1 MTPSARPVQVLPD
14 SVANQIAAGEVVER
28 PASVVKELVENALD
42 AGAAHIRVE
51 VERGGRQRIRVID
64 DGVGM
69 ERQDAIMCLERHAT
83 SKITSARELR
93 GVASFG
99 FRGEALPSIAAVSR
113 LTLETSDESG
123 AGTRIRATGGT
134 ITSVADNARA
144 RGTTVEAANLF
155 FNAPARRSF
164 LKSGS
169 AETRM
174 VASELTSL
182 ALAHP
187 RVAFTMTSDGRALID
202 LPPDPGPARRVRR
215 LWGADARASVFAF
228 GGESRVGRVRGLL
241 QRPDQARPGARRTYL
256 FVGGRPFRDK
266 GVRDA
271 VRRAYRTTVREAV
284 HPWFFLY
291 LDLPAGQVDVNVHP
305 AKLEVRFRDR
315 TAVEGFIEKEVRRAL
330 AREES
335 SATLDAVIPGDD
347 PDLGDDADPARDAE
361 PADAAEPATPA
372 RSEDPSAPPDRPAS
386 TSASSTPAD
395 GRDTLATDQDATAD
409 RVRESARYAPGTP
422 SSPGDPSPDP
432 AEGQMA
438 LFASGAPSPADAPIP
453 DALGEDVPMKP
464 ARLWQL
470 HGTYILVEVRG
481 GVMMID
487 QHSAHERI
495 LFQELMEAFGKGG
508 QTGQRL
514 LFPITLTLPA
524 AEYQHIEPLF
534 GMLVRA
540 GFEVDGFGGN
550 SIIVHAVPNPH
561 PYFDAE
567 RCLREM
573 IGELT
578 HGSEL
583 VRAARNQHE
592 RIAMTFAC
600 KGAIKAGQQLS
611 QEEMRELIDRLFG
624 TDLPHHD
631 VHGRPTAVRLSL
643 SELERRFGRS

>member
-1 MTPSARPVQVLPD
+1 MTPPARPIQVLPD

-51 VERGGRQRIRVID
+51 VVRGGRQRIRVID
-64 DGVGM
+64 DGAGM
-69 ERQDAIMCLERHAT
+69 GRQDAIMCLERHAT
-83 SKITSARELR
+83 SKIASARELR

-113 LTLETSDESG
+113 LTLETCDESG

-134 ITSVADNARA
+134 ITSVDDHARA
-144 RGTTVEAANLF
+144 RGTTLEAANLF
-155 FNAPARRSF
+155 FNAPARRRF

-169 AETRM
+169 AETRV
-174 VASELTSL
+174 VAAELTSL

-187 RVAFTMTSDGRALID
+187 EVAFTLTSDGRTLLD
-202 LPPDPGPARRVRR
+202 LPADPGPARRVGRV
-215 LWGADARASVFAF
+215 WGSDARASMFGFA
-228 GGESRVGRVRGLL
+228 GAGKVGRVSGLL
-241 QRPDQARPGARRTYL
+241 QRPDQARSGPRRTYL

-266 GVRDA
+266 GLRDA
-271 VRRAYRTTVREAV
+271 VRRAYRTTIREAMR
-284 HPWFFLY
+284 PWFFLY
-291 LDLPAGQVDVNVHP
+291 LDLPAGEVDVNVHP

-315 TAVEGFIEKEVRRAL
+315 TAVEGFIEDEIRRAL
-330 AREES
+330 AGEES
-335 SATLDAVIPGDD
+335 AATLDSPSASDGATLKVQ
-347 PDLGDDADPARDAE
+347 DPAPESSPSSVPPVGDGAG
-361 PADAAEPATPA
+361 AA
-372 RSEDPSAPPDRPAS
+372 
-386 TSASSTPAD
+386 
-395 GRDTLATDQDATAD
+395 
-409 RVRESARYAPGTP
+409 RVRESAKYAPGTADRSSDP
-422 SSPGDPSPDP
+422 SSEAAD
-432 AEGQMA
+432 AQMA
-438 LFASGAPSPADAPIP
+438 LFASGAPAAADAARPV
-453 DALGEDVPMKP
+453 AAAEEVPVEP

-481 GVMMID
+481 GMMMID

-508 QTGQRL
+508 QPGQRL
-514 LFPITLTLPA
+514 LFPITLTLSP
-524 AEYQHIEPLF
+524 AEYQHVEPLF
-534 GMLVRA
+534 GMLARA

-567 RCLREM
+567 GCLREM

-600 KGAIKAGQQLS
+600 KGAIKAGRELS
-611 QEEMRELIDRLFG
+611 QEEMRELIDRLFA

-643 SELERRFGRS
+643 SELERRFGRT

>member
-1 MTPSARPVQVLPD
+1 MTAGVRPIQVLPD

-69 ERQDAIMCLERHAT
+69 GRQDAIMCLERHAT
-83 SKITSARELR
+83 SKITSARQLR

-113 LTLETSDESG
+113 LTLETCDESG

-134 ITSVADNARA
+134 ITSVDDHARA
-144 RGTTVEAANLF
+144 RGTTLEAANLF
-155 FNAPARRSF
+155 FNAPARRRF

-169 AETRM
+169 AEVRV
-174 VASELTSL
+174 VAAELTSL

-187 RVAFTMTSDGRALID
+187 EVAFTLTSDGRTLMD
-202 LPPDPGPARRVRR
+202 LPADPGPARRVGR
-215 LWGADARASVFAF
+215 LWGRDARASMFGFA
-228 GGESRVGRVRGLL
+228 GAGKVGRVSGLL
-241 QRPDQARPGARRTYL
+241 QRPDQARPGPRRTYL
-256 FVGGRPFRDK
+256 FVDGRPFRDK
-266 GVRDA
+266 GLRDT
-271 VRRAYRTTVREAV
+271 VRRAYRTTIREAMR
-284 HPWFFLY
+284 PWFFLY
-291 LDLPAGQVDVNVHP
+291 LDLPAGEVDVNVHP

-315 TAVEGFIEKEVRRAL
+315 TAVEGFIEDEVRRAL
-330 AREES
+330 AGEES
-335 SATLDAVIPGDD
+335 AATLDSA
-347 PDLGDDADPARDAE
+347 DDATSKAQHPAPDSS
-361 PADAAEPATPA
+361 PSSAAPVG
-372 RSEDPSAPPDRPAS
+372 
-386 TSASSTPAD
+386 D
-395 GRDTLATDQDATAD
+395 GVRAA
-409 RVRESARYAPGTP
+409 RVRESAKYAPGTADRSSEP
-422 SSPGDPSPDP
+422 SSEAAD
-432 AEGQMA
+432 AQIA
-438 LFASGAPSPADAPIP
+438 LFASGAPAAADAAMPVAQAEEAP
-453 DALGEDVPMKP
+453 VEP

-481 GVMMID
+481 GMMMID

-508 QTGQRL
+508 QPGQRL
-514 LFPITLTLPA
+514 LFPIILTLPP

-534 GMLVRA
+534 GMLARA

-583 VRAARNQHE
+583 LRAARNQHE

-600 KGAIKAGQQLS
+600 KGAIKAGRELS
-611 QEEMRELIDRLFG
+611 QEEMRELIDRLFA

-643 SELERRFGRS
+643 SELERRFGRT

>member
-1 MTPSARPVQVLPD
+1 MTAGVRRPIQVLPD

-69 ERQDAIMCLERHAT
+69 GRQDAIMCLERHAT
-83 SKITSARELR
+83 SKITSARQLR

-113 LTLETSDESG
+113 LTLETCDESG

-134 ITSVADNARA
+134 ITSVDDHARA
-144 RGTTVEAANLF
+144 RGTTLEAANLF
-155 FNAPARRSF
+155 FNAPARRRF
-164 LKSGS
+164 LKTRS
-169 AETRM
+169 AETRV
-174 VASELTSL
+174 VAAELTSL

-187 RVAFTMTSDGRALID
+187 EVAFTLTSDGRTLMD
-202 LPPDPGPARRVRR
+202 LPADPGPARRVGR
-215 LWGADARASVFAF
+215 LWGRDAQASMFGFA
-228 GGESRVGRVRGLL
+228 GAGKVGRVSGLL
-241 QRPDQARPGARRTYL
+241 QRPDQARPGPRRTCL
-256 FVGGRPFRDK
+256 FVDGRPFRDK
-266 GVRDA
+266 GLRDT
-271 VRRAYRTTVREAV
+271 VRRAYRTTIREAM

-291 LDLPAGQVDVNVHP
+291 LDLPAGEVDVNVHP

-315 TAVEGFIEKEVRRAL
+315 TAVEGFIEEEVRRAL

-335 SATLDAVIPGDD
+335 AATLGSAATPDD
-347 PDLGDDADPARDAE
+347 STSAPDDAASKAQDPARK
-361 PADAAEPATPA
+361 PSP
-372 RSEDPSAPPDRPAS
+372 SSAPPVG
-386 TSASSTPAD
+386 D
-395 GRDTLATDQDATAD
+395 GARAA
-409 RVRESARYAPGTP
+409 RVRESAKYAPGTEDRSSDP
-422 SSPGDPSPDP
+422 SSEAAD
-432 AEGQMA
+432 AQIA
-438 LFASGAPSPADAPIP
+438 FFASGAQPTADAAMPVAP
-453 DALGEDVPMKP
+453 PGEVPVEP

-481 GVMMID
+481 GMMMID

-508 QTGQRL
+508 QPGQRL
-514 LFPITLTLPA
+514 LFPITLTLSP
-524 AEYQHIEPLF
+524 AEYQHVEPLF
-534 GMLVRA
+534 GMLARA

-567 RCLREM
+567 GCLREM

-600 KGAIKAGQQLS
+600 KGAIKAGRELS
-611 QEEMRELIDRLFG
+611 QEEMRELIDRLFA

-643 SELERRFGRS
+643 SELERRFGRT

>member
-1 MTPSARPVQVLPD
+1 MTSPARPIQVLPD

-42 AGAAHIRVE
+42 AHAAHIRVE
-51 VERGGRQRIRVID
+51 VEQGGKQRIRVVD
-64 DGVGM
+64 DGMGM
-69 ERQDAIMCLERHAT
+69 GRQDALLCLERHAT
-83 SKITSARELR
+83 SKITSARQLR

-113 LTLETSDESG
+113 LTLETSDDSG
-123 AGTRIRATGGT
+123 AGTLLRATGGR
-134 ITSVADNARA
+134 ITSIADHARA
-144 RGTTVEAANLF
+144 RGTTIEAANLF

-164 LKSGS
+164 LKSAS

-174 VASELTSL
+174 VAAEITSL
-182 ALAHP
+182 ALANPH
-187 RVAFTMTSDGRALID
+187 VAFTLTSGGRVLIE
-202 LPPDPGPARRVRR
+202 LPADPGPARRVGR
-215 LWGADARASVFAF
+215 LWGGEARASMFAF
-228 GGESRVGRVRGLL
+228 GGESAVGRISGLL
-241 QRPDQARPGARRTYL
+241 QRPDQARPGPRRTYL

-266 GVRDA
+266 GLKDA
-271 VRRAYRTTVREAV
+271 LRRAYRTTVREV
-284 HPWFFLY
+284 MRPWFLLY
-291 LDLPAGQVDVNVHP
+291 MDLPPGHVDVNVHP

-315 TAVEGFIEKEVRRAL
+315 TAVESFVEEEIRRAL
-330 AREES
+330 AEQES
-335 SATLDAVIPGDD
+335 AATLDTVAP
-347 PDLGDDADPARDAE
+347 RQDAE
-361 PADAAEPATPA
+361 AGREAGPPADAMPAT
-372 RSEDPSAPPDRPAS
+372 EDPVPPA
-386 TSASSTPAD
+386 
-395 GRDTLATDQDATAD
+395 
-409 RVRESARYAPGTP
+409 RVRESGQYSPGTP
-422 SSPGDPSPDP
+422 APPDAPSPDAP
-432 AEGQMA
+432 SPDAPSPDSSEAQIA
-438 LFASGAPSPADAPIP
+438 LFASGAPAAPDLAMPVTPA
-453 DALGEDVPMKP
+453 EEVPVE
-464 ARLWQL
+464 ATRLWQL
-470 HGTYILVEVRG
+470 HRTYILVEVRDG
-481 GVMMID
+481 ALMID

-508 QTGQRL
+508 QPGQRL
-514 LFPITLTLPA
+514 LFPLTLTLPP
-524 AEYQHIEPLF
+524 AEYQHVEPLF
-534 GMLVRA
+534 GMLARA

-600 KGAIKAGQQLS
+600 KGAIKAGRQLS
-611 QEEMRELIDRLFG
+611 QGEMQELIDRLFA

-643 SELERRFGRS
+643 SELDRRFGRT

>member
-1 MTPSARPVQVLPD
+1 MTPPTRPVQVLPD

-28 PASVVKELVENALD
+28 PASVAKELVENALD
-42 AGAAHIRVE
+42 AGATHIRVE
-51 VERGGRQRIRVID
+51 VERGGRQRIRIVD

-69 ERQDAIMCLERHAT
+69 GRQDAIMCLERHAT

-113 LTLETSDESG
+113 LALETCDESG

-134 ITSVADNARA
+134 ITSVDDHARA
-144 RGTTVEAANLF
+144 RGTTIEAANLF

-164 LKSGS
+164 LKSGA

-174 VASELTSL
+174 VAAELTSL

-187 RVAFTMTSDGRALID
+187 GVAFTLASDGRALID
-202 LPPDPGPARRVRR
+202 LPADPGPARRIGR
-215 LWGADARASVFAF
+215 LWGTDARASMFAF
-228 GGESRVGRVRGLL
+228 EGEDGIGRVSGLL
-241 QRPDQARPGARRTYL
+241 QRPDQARPGPRRTYL

-266 GVRDA
+266 GLREA
-271 VRRAYRTTVREAV
+271 VRRAYRTTIRETVR
-284 HPWFFLY
+284 PWFFLY
-291 LDLPAGQVDVNVHP
+291 LDLPGGQVDVNVHP

-315 TAVEGFIEKEVRRAL
+315 TAVEGFIEREIRRAL
-330 AREES
+330 AGVESAATLESVTAGNENAASGTGYPATES
-335 SATLDAVIPGDD
+335 S
-347 PDLGDDADPARDAE
+347 
-361 PADAAEPATPA
+361 
-372 RSEDPSAPPDRPAS
+372 PSRAPSRGEGAP
-386 TSASSTPAD
+386 
-395 GRDTLATDQDATAD
+395 AD
-409 RVRESARYAPGTP
+409 RVRESAKYAPGASGR
-422 SSPGDPSPDP
+422 SSDSSSDPGR
-432 AEGQMA
+432 AQIA
-438 LFASGAPSPADAPIP
+438 LFASGEPAAADA
-453 DALGEDVPMKP
+453 GVPVAPAEEVLVEP

-470 HGTYILVEVRG
+470 HRTYILAEVRG
-481 GVMMID
+481 GMMMID

-495 LFQELMEAFGKGG
+495 LFQELMEAFGKDG
-508 QTGQRL
+508 QPGQRL
-514 LFPITLTLPA
+514 LFPITLTLAP
-524 AEYQHIEPLF
+524 AEYQHVEPLF
-534 GMLVRA
+534 GMLGRA

-550 SIIVHAVPNPH
+550 SIIVHAVPSPH

-600 KGAIKAGQQLS
+600 KGAIKAGRQLS
-611 QEEMRELIDRLFG
+611 QEEMGELIDRLFA

-643 SELERRFGRS
+643 SELERRFGRT

>member
-1 MTPSARPVQVLPD
+1 MTAGVRPIRVLPD

-42 AGAAHIRVE
+42 AGATHIRVE
-51 VERGGRQRIRVID
+51 VERGGRQRIRVVD

-69 ERQDAIMCLERHAT
+69 GRQDAIMCLERHAT
-83 SKITSARELR
+83 SKITSARQLR

-113 LTLETSDESG
+113 LTLETCDESG

-134 ITSVADNARA
+134 ITSVDDHARA
-144 RGTTVEAANLF
+144 RGTTLEAANLF
-155 FNAPARRSF
+155 FNAPARRRF

-169 AETRM
+169 AETRV
-174 VASELTSL
+174 VAAELTSL

-187 RVAFTMTSDGRALID
+187 EVAFTLTSDGRTLMD
-202 LPPDPGPARRVRR
+202 LPADPGPARRVGR
-215 LWGADARASVFAF
+215 LWGRDAHASMFGFA
-228 GGESRVGRVRGLL
+228 GAGKVGRVSGLL
-241 QRPDQARPGARRTYL
+241 QRPDQARPGPRRTYL
-256 FVGGRPFRDK
+256 FVDGRPFRDK
-266 GVRDA
+266 GLSDT
-271 VRRAYRTTVREAV
+271 VRRAYRTTIREAMR
-284 HPWFFLY
+284 PWFFLY
-291 LDLPAGQVDVNVHP
+291 LDLPAGDVDVNVHP

-315 TAVEGFIEKEVRRAL
+315 TAVEGFIEEEVRRAL
-330 AREES
+330 AGEES
-335 SATLDAVIPGDD
+335 AATLDSPSAP
-347 PDLGDDADPARDAE
+347 DDAASKAEDPARE
-361 PADAAEPATPA
+361 SSP
-372 RSEDPSAPPDRPAS
+372 SSAPPVG
-386 TSASSTPAD
+386 D
-395 GRDTLATDQDATAD
+395 GVRAA

-422 SSPGDPSPDP
+422 DTSSDPSSE
-432 AEGQMA
+432 AANEQIA
-438 LFASGAPSPADAPIP
+438 LFASGAPAAADAAMPVAP
-453 DALGEDVPMKP
+453 AEELPVEP

-481 GVMMID
+481 GMMMID

-508 QTGQRL
+508 QPGQRL
-514 LFPITLTLPA
+514 LFPITLTLSP
-524 AEYQHIEPLF
+524 AEYQHVEPLF
-534 GMLVRA
+534 GMFARA

-600 KGAIKAGQQLS
+600 KGAIKAGRELS
-611 QEEMRELIDRLFG
+611 LEEMRELIDRLFA

-643 SELERRFGRS
+643 SELERRFGRT

>member
-1 MTPSARPVQVLPD
+1 MTAGVRPIQVLPD

-69 ERQDAIMCLERHAT
+69 GRQDAIMCLERHAT
-83 SKITSARELR
+83 SKITSARQLR

-113 LTLETSDESG
+113 LTLETCDESG

-134 ITSVADNARA
+134 ITSVDDHARA
-144 RGTTVEAANLF
+144 RGTTLEAANLF
-155 FNAPARRSF
+155 FNAPARRRF

-169 AETRM
+169 AEIRV
-174 VASELTSL
+174 VAAELTSL

-187 RVAFTMTSDGRALID
+187 EVGFTLTTDGRTLMD
-202 LPPDPGPARRVRR
+202 LPADPGPARRVGR
-215 LWGADARASVFAF
+215 LWGRDARASVFGFA
-228 GGESRVGRVRGLL
+228 GAGKVGRVSGLL
-241 QRPDQARPGARRTYL
+241 QRPDQARPGPRRTYL
-256 FVGGRPFRDK
+256 FVDGRPFRDK
-266 GVRDA
+266 GLRDT
-271 VRRAYRTTVREAV
+271 VRRAYRTTIREAV
-284 HPWFFLY
+284 RPWFFLY
-291 LDLPAGQVDVNVHP
+291 LDLPAGEVDVNVHP

-315 TAVEGFIEKEVRRAL
+315 TAVEGFIEDEVRRAL
-330 AREES
+330 AGEES
-335 SATLDAVIPGDD
+335 AATVDSASTP
-347 PDLGDDADPARDAE
+347 DDATSKGQDPAPE
-361 PADAAEPATPA
+361 SSPSSAAPVG
-372 RSEDPSAPPDRPAS
+372 
-386 TSASSTPAD
+386 D
-395 GRDTLATDQDATAD
+395 GVRAA
-409 RVRESARYAPGTP
+409 RVRESAKYAPGTADRSSEP
-422 SSPGDPSPDP
+422 SSEAVD
-432 AEGQMA
+432 AQIA
-438 LFASGAPSPADAPIP
+438 LFASGAPAAADAAIP
-453 DALGEDVPMKP
+453 VAQAGEAPVEP

-481 GVMMID
+481 GMMMID

-495 LFQELMEAFGKGG
+495 LFQELMEAFGRGG
-508 QTGQRL
+508 QPGQRL
-514 LFPITLTLPA
+514 LFPITLTLAP

-534 GMLVRA
+534 GMLARA

-583 VRAARNQHE
+583 LRAARNQHE

-600 KGAIKAGQQLS
+600 KGAIKAGRELS
-611 QEEMRELIDRLFG
+611 QEEMRELIDRLFA

-643 SELERRFGRS
+643 SELERRFGRT

>member
-1 MTPSARPVQVLPD
+1 MTAGVRPIQVLPD

-69 ERQDAIMCLERHAT
+69 GRQDAITCLERHAT
-83 SKITSARELR
+83 SKITSARQLR

-113 LTLETSDESG
+113 LTLETCDESG

-134 ITSVADNARA
+134 ITSVDDHARA
-144 RGTTVEAANLF
+144 RGTTLEAANLF
-155 FNAPARRSF
+155 FNAPARRRF

-169 AETRM
+169 AEIR
-174 VASELTSL
+174 VLAAELTSL

-187 RVAFTMTSDGRALID
+187 EVAFTLTTDGRTLMD
-202 LPPDPGPARRVRR
+202 LPADPGPARRVAR
-215 LWGADARASVFAF
+215 LWGGDARASMFGFA
-228 GGESRVGRVRGLL
+228 GAGKVGRVSGLL
-241 QRPDQARPGARRTYL
+241 QRPDQARPGPRRAYL
-256 FVGGRPFRDK
+256 FVDGRPFRDK
-266 GVRDA
+266 GLRDT
-271 VRRAYRTTVREAV
+271 VRRAYRTTIREAV
-284 HPWFFLY
+284 RPWFFLY
-291 LDLPAGQVDVNVHP
+291 LDLPAGEVDVNVHP

-315 TAVEGFIEKEVRRAL
+315 TAVEGFIEDEVRRAL
-330 AREES
+330 AGEES
-335 SATLDAVIPGDD
+335 AATLDSASAP
-347 PDLGDDADPARDAE
+347 DDATSKAQDPAPE
-361 PADAAEPATPA
+361 SSPSSAAPVGGGVRAA
-372 RSEDPSAPPDRPAS
+372 
-386 TSASSTPAD
+386 
-395 GRDTLATDQDATAD
+395 
-409 RVRESARYAPGTP
+409 RVRESAKYAPGTADRSSEP
-422 SSPGDPSPDP
+422 SSEAAD
-432 AEGQMA
+432 AQIA
-438 LFASGAPSPADAPIP
+438 LFASGAPAAAGAAIPVAPAEEAPV
-453 DALGEDVPMKP
+453 EP

-481 GVMMID
+481 GMMMID

-495 LFQELMEAFGKGG
+495 LFQELMEAFGGGG
-508 QTGQRL
+508 QPGQRL
-514 LFPITLTLPA
+514 LFPITLTLPP
-524 AEYQHIEPLF
+524 AEYQHVEPLF
-534 GMLVRA
+534 GMLARA
-540 GFEVDGFGGN
+540 GFEVEGFGGN

-600 KGAIKAGQQLS
+600 KGAIKAGRELS
-611 QEEMRELIDRLFG
+611 QEEMRELIDRLFA

-643 SELERRFGRS
+643 SELERRFGRT

>member
-1 MTPSARPVQVLPD
+1 MTAGVRPIRVLPD

-64 DGVGM
+64 DGAGM
-69 ERQDAIMCLERHAT
+69 GRRDAIMCLERHAT
-83 SKITSARELR
+83 SKIASVRELR
-93 GVASFG
+93 GIASFG

-113 LTLETSDESG
+113 LALETCDHSG
-123 AGTRIRATGGT
+123 EGTRIRATGGT
-134 ITSVADNARA
+134 ITGVDDHARA
-144 RGTTVEAANLF
+144 RGTTLEAANLF

-169 AETRM
+169 AEARV
-174 VASELTSL
+174 VAAELTSL

-187 RVAFTMTSDGRALID
+187 DIAFTLTSDGRTLMD
-202 LPPDPGPARRVRR
+202 LPADPGPARRVGR
-215 LWGADARASVFAF
+215 LWGRDARASMFGFAAE
-228 GGESRVGRVRGLL
+228 GVAGRVSGLL
-241 QRPDQARPGARRTYL
+241 QRPDRARPGAARTHL

-266 GVRDA
+266 SLRGA
-271 VRRAYRTTVREAV
+271 VRRAYRTTIREAAR
-284 HPWFFLY
+284 PWFLLY
-291 LDLPAGQVDVNVHP
+291 LDLPAGEVDVNVHP

-315 TAVEGFIEKEVRRAL
+315 TAVEGFVEHEIRRAL
-330 AREES
+330 AGEES
-335 SATLDAVIPGDD
+335 AATLDA
-347 PDLGDDADPARDAE
+347 APAERE
-361 PADAAEPATPA
+361 
-372 RSEDPSAPPDRPAS
+372 
-386 TSASSTPAD
+386 SASARANDRVPAASPFPVPA
-395 GRDTLATDQDATAD
+395 GGGSARAD
-409 RVRESARYAPGTP
+409 RVRESARYAPGTSDRSSDP
-422 SSPGDPSPDP
+422 SSK
-432 AEGQMA
+432 AAQGQIA
-438 LFASGAPSPADAPIP
+438 LFASGAPAPADAAMPAAP
-453 DALGEDVPMKP
+453 AGEVPVEP

-470 HGTYILVEVRG
+470 HRTYILVEVRG
-481 GVMMID
+481 GMMMID

-495 LFQELMEAFGKGG
+495 LFQELIEAFGKGG
-508 QTGQRL
+508 QPGQRL
-514 LFPITLTLPA
+514 LFPITLTLPP
-524 AEYQHIEPLF
+524 AEYRHVEPLF
-534 GMLVRA
+534 GMLARA

-578 HGSEL
+578 RGSEL

-600 KGAIKAGQQLS
+600 KGAVKAGQELS
-611 QEEMRELIDRLFG
+611 REEMRELIDRLFA

-643 SELERRFGRS
+643 AELERRFGRA

>member
-1 MTPSARPVQVLPD
+1 MTPPARPIQVLPD

-51 VERGGRQRIRVID
+51 MERGGRQRIRVID
-64 DGVGM
+64 NGVGM
-69 ERQDAIMCLERHAT
+69 GRQDAIMCLERHAT

-113 LTLETSDESG
+113 LTLETCDESG

-134 ITSVADNARA
+134 ITSVDDHARS
-144 RGTTVEAANLF
+144 RGTTLEAANLF
-155 FNAPARRSF
+155 FNAPARRRF

-169 AETRM
+169 AETRV
-174 VASELTSL
+174 VAAELTSL

-187 RVAFTMTSDGRALID
+187 EVAFTLTSDGRPLID
-202 LPPDPGPARRVRR
+202 LPADPGPARRVGR
-215 LWGADARASVFAF
+215 LWGRDARASMFGFA
-228 GGESRVGRVRGLL
+228 GAGKVGRVSGLL
-241 QRPDQARPGARRTYL
+241 QRPDQARPGPRRTYL

-266 GVRDA
+266 SLGDA
-271 VRRAYRTTVREAV
+271 VRRAYRTTIRETVR
-284 HPWFFLY
+284 PWFFLY
-291 LDLPAGQVDVNVHP
+291 LDLPAGEVDVNVHP

-315 TAVEGFIEKEVRRAL
+315 TAVEGFVEDEIRRAL
-330 AREES
+330 AGEES
-335 SATLDAVIPGDD
+335 AATLDAAATGSD
-347 PDLGDDADPARDAE
+347 GAASSAQTPARDSS
-361 PADAAEPATPA
+361 
-372 RSEDPSAPPDRPAS
+372 RSSAPPNG
-386 TSASSTPAD
+386 D
-395 GRDTLATDQDATAD
+395 GAGVA
-409 RVRESARYAPGTP
+409 RVRESAKYAPGTADRSFDP
-422 SSPGDPSPDP
+422 SSDP
-432 AEGQMA
+432 ANAQIA
-438 LFASGAPSPADAPIP
+438 LFASGAPAAADAAKPVTPSEEIP
-453 DALGEDVPMKP
+453 MEP

-470 HGTYILVEVRG
+470 HGTYILVEVRD

-508 QTGQRL
+508 QPGQRL
-514 LFPITLTLPA
+514 LFPITLTLPP
-524 AEYQHIEPLF
+524 AEYQHVEPLF
-534 GMLVRA
+534 GMLARA

-600 KGAIKAGQQLS
+600 KGAIKAGRVLS
-611 QEEMRELIDRLFG
+611 QEEMRELIDRLFA

-643 SELERRFGRS
+643 SELERRFGRT

>member
-1 MTPSARPVQVLPD
+1 MTAAGRPIRVLPD

-42 AGAAHIRVE
+42 AGAGHIRVE

-64 DGVGM
+64 DGAGM
-69 ERQDAIMCLERHAT
+69 GRQDAIMCLERHAT
-83 SKITSARELR
+83 SKITSAGELR
-93 GVASFG
+93 GVPSFG

-113 LTLETSDESG
+113 LTLETCDESG

-134 ITSVADNARA
+134 ITSVDDHARA
-144 RGTTVEAANLF
+144 RGTTLEAANLF

-164 LKSGS
+164 LKRAS
-169 AETRM
+169 AETRV
-174 VASELTSL
+174 VAAELTSL

-187 RVAFTMTSDGRALID
+187 EVAFTLISDGRPLME
-202 LPPDPGPARRVRR
+202 LPGDPGPARRVGR
-215 LWGADARASVFAF
+215 LWGRDARASMFGFA
-228 GGESRVGRVRGLL
+228 GEGVVGRVSGLL
-241 QRPDQARPGARRTYL
+241 QRPDQARPGPRRTFL

-266 GVRDA
+266 GLRDA

-284 HPWFFLY
+284 RPWFFLY
-291 LDLPAGQVDVNVHP
+291 LDLPAGEVDVNVHP

-315 TAVEGFIEKEVRRAL
+315 TAVEGLVENEIRRAL
-330 AREES
+330 AGEES
-335 SATLDAVIPGDD
+335 AATLDAGSSGSERADSSGSD
-347 PDLGDDADPARDAE
+347 PVPEASPSRAPSEGGS
-361 PADAAEPATPA
+361 AA
-372 RSEDPSAPPDRPAS
+372 
-386 TSASSTPAD
+386 
-395 GRDTLATDQDATAD
+395 AD
-409 RVRESARYAPGTP
+409 RVRESAKYAPGTADRPSDP
-422 SSPGDPSPDP
+422 SSDAAD
-432 AEGQMA
+432 AQIA
-438 LFASGAPSPADAPIP
+438 LFASGAPAAADAAEPVTG
-453 DALGEDVPMKP
+453 AEEVPVEP

-470 HGTYILVEVRG
+470 HGTYILAEVRG
-481 GVMMID
+481 GMMMID

-495 LFQELMEAFGKGG
+495 LFQELMEAFGRGG
-508 QTGQRL
+508 QPGQRL
-514 LFPITLTLPA
+514 LFPITLTLPP
-524 AEYQHIEPLF
+524 AEYRHVEPLF
-534 GMLVRA
+534 GMLARA
-540 GFEVDGFGGN
+540 GFEVDGFGGD

-600 KGAIKAGQQLS
+600 KGAIKAGRQLS
-611 QEEMRELIDRLFG
+611 QEEMRELIDRLFA

-643 SELERRFGRS
+643 TELERRFGRT

>member
-1 MTPSARPVQVLPD
+1 MTPPARPIQVLPD

-42 AGAAHIRVE
+42 AGATHIRVE

-64 DGVGM
+64 DGIGM
-69 ERQDAIMCLERHAT
+69 GRQDAIMCLERHAT

-93 GVASFG
+93 GVPSFG

-113 LTLETSDESG
+113 LTLETCDESG

-134 ITSVADNARA
+134 ITSVDDHARA
-144 RGTTVEAANLF
+144 RGTTLEAANLF
-155 FNAPARRSF
+155 FNAPARRRF

-169 AETRM
+169 AETRV
-174 VASELTSL
+174 VAAEITAL

-187 RVAFTMTSDGRALID
+187 EVAFTLASDGRVLID
-202 LPPDPGPARRVRR
+202 LPADPGPARRVGR
-215 LWGADARASVFAF
+215 LWGSDARASMFEFA
-228 GGESRVGRVRGLL
+228 GEGRIARVGGLL
-241 QRPDQARPGARRTYL
+241 QRPDQARPGPRRTYL

-266 GVRDA
+266 GLRDA

-284 HPWFFLY
+284 RPWFFLY
-291 LDLPAGQVDVNVHP
+291 LDLPAGEVDVNVHP

-315 TAVEGFIEKEVRRAL
+315 TAVEGFIEDEIRRAL
-330 AREES
+330 AGEES
-335 SATLDAVIPGDD
+335 AATLDAAAGP
-347 PDLGDDADPARDAE
+347 E
-361 PADAAEPATPA
+361 DAA
-372 RSEDPSAPPDRPAS
+372 SSAPESSPS
-386 TSASSTPAD
+386 SAPTRSD
-395 GRDTLATDQDATAD
+395 GARTD
-409 RVRESARYAPGTP
+409 RVRESARYAPGTAGASSDPP
-422 SSPGDPSPDP
+422 SED
-432 AEGQMA
+432 ARAQIA
-438 LFASGAPSPADAPIP
+438 LFASGAPAAADAAEPVTP
-453 DALGEDVPMKP
+453 AEEVPVEP

-470 HGTYILVEVRG
+470 HRTYILVEVRG
-481 GVMMID
+481 GMMMID

-508 QTGQRL
+508 QPGQRL
-514 LFPITLTLPA
+514 LFPITLTLPP
-524 AEYQHIEPLF
+524 AEYQHVEPLF

-550 SIIVHAVPNPH
+550 AIIVHAVPNPH

-600 KGAIKAGQQLS
+600 KGAIKAGQELS
-611 QEEMRELIDRLFG
+611 QEEMRELIDRLFA

-631 VHGRPTAVRLSL
+631 VHGRPTAVRLPL
-643 SELERRFGRS
+643 SELERRFGRT

>member
-1 MTPSARPVQVLPD
+1 MTAGVRPIQVLPD
-14 SVANQIAAGEVVER
+14 AVANQIAAGEVVER

-69 ERQDAIMCLERHAT
+69 GRQDAIMCLERHAT
-83 SKITSARELR
+83 SKITSARQLR

-113 LTLETSDESG
+113 LTLETCDESG
-123 AGTRIRATGGT
+123 AGTRIRVTGGT
-134 ITSVADNARA
+134 ITTVDDHARA
-144 RGTTVEAANLF
+144 RGTTLEAANLF
-155 FNAPARRSF
+155 FNAPARRRF

-169 AETRM
+169 AETRV
-174 VASELTSL
+174 VAAELTSL

-187 RVAFTMTSDGRALID
+187 EVAFALTSDGRTLMD
-202 LPPDPGPARRVRR
+202 LPPDPGPARRVGR
-215 LWGADARASVFAF
+215 LWGRDARASMFGFA
-228 GGESRVGRVRGLL
+228 GAGKVGRVSGLL
-241 QRPDQARPGARRTYL
+241 QRPDQARPGPRRTCL
-256 FVGGRPFRDK
+256 FVDGRPFRDK
-266 GVRDA
+266 GLRDA
-271 VRRAYRTTVREAV
+271 VRRAYRTTIREAMR
-284 HPWFFLY
+284 PWFFLY
-291 LDLPAGQVDVNVHP
+291 LDLPAGEVDVNVHP

-315 TAVEGFIEKEVRRAL
+315 TAVEGFIEDEVRRAL
-330 AREES
+330 AGEES
-335 SATLDAVIPGDD
+335 AATLDSASAP
-347 PDLGDDADPARDAE
+347 DDATSKAQDPAPE
-361 PADAAEPATPA
+361 SSPSSAAPVGGGVRAA
-372 RSEDPSAPPDRPAS
+372 
-386 TSASSTPAD
+386 
-395 GRDTLATDQDATAD
+395 
-409 RVRESARYAPGTP
+409 RVRESAKYAPGTADRSSEP
-422 SSPGDPSPDP
+422 SSEAAD
-432 AEGQMA
+432 AQIA
-438 LFASGAPSPADAPIP
+438 LFASGAPAAADAAISV
-453 DALGEDVPMKP
+453 AQAGEVPVEP

-470 HGTYILVEVRG
+470 HGTYILVEVRDG
-481 GVMMID
+481 MMMID

-508 QTGQRL
+508 QPGQRL
-514 LFPITLTLPA
+514 LFPITLTLAP

-534 GMLVRA
+534 GMLARA

-583 VRAARNQHE
+583 LRAARNQHE

-600 KGAIKAGQQLS
+600 KGAIKAGRELS
-611 QEEMRELIDRLFG
+611 QEEMRELIDRLFA

-643 SELERRFGRS
+643 SELERRFGRT

>member
-1 MTPSARPVQVLPD
+1 MTPPARPIQVLPD

-51 VERGGRQRIRVID
+51 VVRGGRQRIRVID
-64 DGVGM
+64 DGAGM
-69 ERQDAIMCLERHAT
+69 GRQDAIMCLERHAT
-83 SKITSARELR
+83 SKIASARELR

-113 LTLETSDESG
+113 LTLETCDESG

-134 ITSVADNARA
+134 ITSVDDHARA
-144 RGTTVEAANLF
+144 RGTTLEAANLF
-155 FNAPARRSF
+155 FNAPARRRF

-169 AETRM
+169 AETRV
-174 VASELTSL
+174 VAAELTSL

-187 RVAFTMTSDGRALID
+187 EVAFTLTSDGRTLLD
-202 LPPDPGPARRVRR
+202 LPADPGPARRVGRV
-215 LWGADARASVFAF
+215 WGSDARASMFGFA
-228 GGESRVGRVRGLL
+228 GAGKVGRVSGLL
-241 QRPDQARPGARRTYL
+241 QRPDQARPGPRRTYL

-266 GVRDA
+266 GLRDT
-271 VRRAYRTTVREAV
+271 VRRAYRTTIREAMR
-284 HPWFFLY
+284 PWFFLY
-291 LDLPAGQVDVNVHP
+291 LDLPAGEVDVNVHP

-315 TAVEGFIEKEVRRAL
+315 TAVEGFIEDEIRRAL
-330 AREES
+330 AGEES
-335 SATLDAVIPGDD
+335 AATLDSPSASDGATSKVR
-347 PDLGDDADPARDAE
+347 DPAPE
-361 PADAAEPATPA
+361 SGP
-372 RSEDPSAPPDRPAS
+372 SSAPPVGYGAG
-386 TSASSTPAD
+386 AA
-395 GRDTLATDQDATAD
+395 
-409 RVRESARYAPGTP
+409 RVRESAKYAPGTADRSSDP
-422 SSPGDPSPDP
+422 SSEAAD
-432 AEGQMA
+432 AQMA
-438 LFASGAPSPADAPIP
+438 LFASGAPAAADAARPV
-453 DALGEDVPMKP
+453 AAAEEVPVEP

-481 GVMMID
+481 GMMMID

-495 LFQELMEAFGKGG
+495 LFQELMEAFGRGG
-508 QTGQRL
+508 QPGQRL
-514 LFPITLTLPA
+514 LFPITLTLAP
-524 AEYQHIEPLF
+524 AEYQHVEPLF
-534 GMLVRA
+534 GILARA

-567 RCLREM
+567 GCLREM

-600 KGAIKAGQQLS
+600 KGAIKAGRELS
-611 QEEMRELIDRLFG
+611 QEEMRELIDRLFA

-643 SELERRFGRS
+643 SELERRFGRT

>member
-1 MTPSARPVQVLPD
+1 MTAAGRPIRVLPD

-64 DGVGM
+64 DGAGM
-69 ERQDAIMCLERHAT
+69 GRQDAIMCLERHAT
-83 SKITSARELR
+83 SKITNARELR
-93 GVASFG
+93 GVPSFG

-113 LTLETSDESG
+113 LTLETCDRAG

-134 ITSVADNARA
+134 ITSVDDHARA
-144 RGTTVEAANLF
+144 RGTTLEAANLF

-164 LKSGS
+164 LKRGT
-169 AETRM
+169 AETRV
-174 VASELTSL
+174 VAAELTSL

-187 RVAFTMTSDGRALID
+187 AVAFTLTSDGRTLME
-202 LPPDPGPARRVRR
+202 LPADPGPARRVGR
-215 LWGADARASVFAF
+215 LWGRDARASMFGFA
-228 GGESRVGRVRGLL
+228 GEGSVGRVSGLL
-241 QRPDQARPGARRTYL
+241 QRPDQARPGPRRTGL

-266 GVRDA
+266 GLRDA

-284 HPWFFLY
+284 RPWFFLY
-291 LDLPAGQVDVNVHP
+291 LDLPVGEVDVNVHP

-315 TAVEGFIEKEVRRAL
+315 TAVEGFIEDEIRRAL
-330 AREES
+330 AGEES
-335 SATLDAVIPGDD
+335 AATLDAPGGSDD
-347 PDLGDDADPARDAE
+347 AASGAQRLARESSRSSALPDGDDAA
-361 PADAAEPATPA
+361 
-372 RSEDPSAPPDRPAS
+372 
-386 TSASSTPAD
+386 
-395 GRDTLATDQDATAD
+395 AD
-409 RVRESARYAPGTP
+409 RVRESAKYEPGTADRSSDP
-422 SSPGDPSPDP
+422 SSEAPEPPE
-432 AEGQMA
+432 AQIA
-438 LFASGAPSPADAPIP
+438 FFASGAPAAADGARPVSEP
-453 DALGEDVPMKP
+453 DETPVEP

-470 HGTYILVEVRG
+470 HQTYILVEVRG
-481 GVMMID
+481 GMMMVD

-508 QTGQRL
+508 QPGQRL
-514 LFPITLTLPA
+514 LFPITLTLTP
-524 AEYQHIEPLF
+524 AEYRHVEPLF
-534 GMLVRA
+534 GMLARA

-600 KGAIKAGQQLS
+600 KGAIKAGRQLS
-611 QEEMRELIDRLFG
+611 QEEMRELIDRLFA

-643 SELERRFGRS
+643 AELERRFGRT

>member
-1 MTPSARPVQVLPD
+1 VTPPVRPIQVLPD
-14 SVANQIAAGEVVER
+14 TVANQIAAGEVVER

-69 ERQDAIMCLERHAT
+69 GRQDAIMCLERHAT
-83 SKITSARELR
+83 SKIASARELR

-113 LTLETSDESG
+113 LTLETCDESG
-123 AGTRIRATGGT
+123 AGTRLRATGGT
-134 ITSVADNARA
+134 ITSVDDHARA
-144 RGTTVEAANLF
+144 RGTTLEVANLF
-155 FNAPARRSF
+155 FNAPARRRF

-169 AETRM
+169 AETRV
-174 VASELTSL
+174 VAAELTSL

-187 RVAFTMTSDGRALID
+187 EVAFTITSDGRTLMD
-202 LPPDPGPARRVRR
+202 LPADPGPARRVGR
-215 LWGADARASVFAF
+215 LWGRDARASMFGFA
-228 GGESRVGRVRGLL
+228 GEGSVGRVSGLL
-241 QRPDQARPGARRTYL
+241 QRPDRARPGPRRTYL
-256 FVGGRPFRDK
+256 FLGGRPFRDK
-266 GVRDA
+266 RLRDT
-271 VRRAYRTTVREAV
+271 VRRAYRTTIREAMR
-284 HPWFFLY
+284 PWFFLY
-291 LDLPAGQVDVNVHP
+291 LDLPAGEVDVNVHP

-315 TAVEGFIEKEVRRAL
+315 TAVEGFIEDEIRRAL
-330 AREES
+330 AGEES
-335 SATLDAVIPGDD
+335 AATLDAPG
-347 PDLGDDADPARDAE
+347 GSDDAASGAQHPARE
-361 PADAAEPATPA
+361 SGP
-372 RSEDPSAPPDRPAS
+372 SSAPPVGAG
-386 TSASSTPAD
+386 AGA
-395 GRDTLATDQDATAD
+395 A
-409 RVRESARYAPGTP
+409 RVRESAKYAPGRADRSSDP
-422 SSPGDPSPDP
+422 SSEAAD
-432 AEGQMA
+432 AQMA
-438 LFASGAPSPADAPIP
+438 LFASGAPAAADAARPV
-453 DALGEDVPMKP
+453 AAAEEVPVEP

-481 GVMMID
+481 GMMMID

-495 LFQELMEAFGKGG
+495 LFQELMEAFGRGG
-508 QTGQRL
+508 QPGQRL
-514 LFPITLTLPA
+514 LFPITLTLPP
-524 AEYQHIEPLF
+524 AEYQHVEPLF
-534 GMLVRA
+534 GMLARA

-600 KGAIKAGQQLS
+600 KGAIKAGRELS
-611 QEEMRELIDRLFG
+611 QEEMRELIDRLFA

-643 SELERRFGRS
+643 SELERRFGRT

>member
-1 MTPSARPVQVLPD
+1 MCRRALNGRAVTPPTRPIQVLPD
-14 SVANQIAAGEVVER
+14 PVANQIAAGEVVER

-42 AGAAHIRVE
+42 AGATHVRVE

-69 ERQDAIMCLERHAT
+69 GRQDAIMCLERHAT

-113 LTLETSDESG
+113 LTLETCDASG

-134 ITSVADNARA
+134 ITSVDDHARA
-144 RGTTVEAANLF
+144 RGTTLEAANLF

-169 AETRM
+169 AETR
-174 VASELTSL
+174 VAAAELTSL

-187 RVAFTMTSDGRALID
+187 GVAFTLTSDGRALID
-202 LPPDPGPARRVRR
+202 LPSDPGLARRVGR
-215 LWGADARASVFAF
+215 LWGADARASLFAF
-228 GGESRVGRVRGLL
+228 AGESNLGRVSGLL
-241 QRPDQARPGARRTYL
+241 QRPDQARPGPRRTYL

-266 GVRDA
+266 GLRDA
-271 VRRAYRTTVREAV
+271 VRRAYRTTIREAV
-284 HPWFFLY
+284 RPWFFLY
-291 LDLPAGQVDVNVHP
+291 LDLPGGQVDVNVHP
-305 AKLEVRFRDR
+305 AKLEVRFRNR

-335 SATLDAVIPGDD
+335 SATLDAATPGDD
-347 PDLGDDADPARDAE
+347 
-361 PADAAEPATPA
+361 TA
-372 RSEDPSAPPDRPAS
+372 RSEDAAARPDDAATRPEDAAARPEHAAAPSGSPAPAN
-386 TSASSTPAD
+386 
-395 GRDTLATDQDATAD
+395 GRDAPAD
-409 RVRESARYAPGTP
+409 RVRESAKYAPGTRGPSRAP
-422 SSPGDPSPDP
+422 SSEAARS
-432 AEGQMA
+432 QIA
-438 LFASGAPSPADAPIP
+438 LFASGAPAATDTA
-453 DALGEDVPMKP
+453 VPVTPTEEVPVEP

-470 HGTYILVEVRG
+470 HRTYILVEVRD

-495 LFQELMEAFGKGG
+495 LFQELMESFGKGG
-508 QTGQRL
+508 QPGQRL
-514 LFPITLTLPA
+514 LFPITLTLPP
-524 AEYQHIEPLF
+524 AEYQHVEPLF
-534 GMLVRA
+534 GMLARA

-600 KGAIKAGQQLS
+600 KGAIKAGRQLS
-611 QEEMRELIDRLFG
+611 QEEMRELIDRLFA

-631 VHGRPTAVRLSL
+631 VHGRPTAVRLPL
-643 SELERRFGRS
+643 TELERRFGRT

>member
-1 MTPSARPVQVLPD
+1 MTAGVRPIRVLPD

-69 ERQDAIMCLERHAT
+69 GRQDAIMCLERHAT
-83 SKITSARELR
+83 SKITSARQLR

-113 LTLETSDESG
+113 LTLETCDESG

-134 ITSVADNARA
+134 ITSVDDHARA
-144 RGTTVEAANLF
+144 RGTTLEAANLF
-155 FNAPARRSF
+155 FNAPARRRF

-169 AETRM
+169 AEIRM
-174 VASELTSL
+174 VAAELTSL

-187 RVAFTMTSDGRALID
+187 GVAFTLSSDGRTLMD
-202 LPPDPGPARRVRR
+202 LPADPGPARRVGR
-215 LWGADARASVFAF
+215 LWGGDARNSMFGFA
-228 GGESRVGRVRGLL
+228 GAGKIGRVSGLL
-241 QRPDQARPGARRTYL
+241 QRPDQARPGPRRTYL
-256 FVGGRPFRDK
+256 FVDGRPFRDK
-266 GVRDA
+266 GLRDT
-271 VRRAYRTTVREAV
+271 VRRAYRTTIREAMR
-284 HPWFFLY
+284 PWFFLY
-291 LDLPAGQVDVNVHP
+291 LDLPAGDVDVNVHP

-315 TAVEGFIEKEVRRAL
+315 TAVEGFIEDEVRRAL
-330 AREES
+330 AGEES
-335 SATLDAVIPGDD
+335 AATLDSASVP
-347 PDLGDDADPARDAE
+347 DDATSKAQDPASESSPSSAV
-361 PADAAEPATPA
+361 PAGDGVRAA
-372 RSEDPSAPPDRPAS
+372 
-386 TSASSTPAD
+386 
-395 GRDTLATDQDATAD
+395 
-409 RVRESARYAPGTP
+409 RVRESAKYAPGTADGSSEP
-422 SSPGDPSPDP
+422 SSEAAD
-432 AEGQMA
+432 AQIA
-438 LFASGAPSPADAPIP
+438 LFASGAPAAADAAMPV
-453 DALGEDVPMKP
+453 AQAGEVPVEP
-464 ARLWQL
+464 ARIWQL

-481 GVMMID
+481 GMMMID

-508 QTGQRL
+508 QPGQRL
-514 LFPITLTLPA
+514 LFPITLTLPP

-534 GMLVRA
+534 GMLGRA

-583 VRAARNQHE
+583 LRAARNQHE

-600 KGAIKAGQQLS
+600 KGAIKAGRELS
-611 QEEMRELIDRLFG
+611 QEEMRELIDRLFA

-643 SELERRFGRS
+643 SELERRFGRT

>member
-1 MTPSARPVQVLPD
+1 MTPPARPIQVLPD

-64 DGVGM
+64 DGAGM
-69 ERQDAIMCLERHAT
+69 GRHDAIMCLERHAT
-83 SKITSARELR
+83 SKITRARELR

-113 LTLETSDESG
+113 LTLETCDESG

-134 ITSVADNARA
+134 ITSVGDHARA
-144 RGTTVEAANLF
+144 RGTTLEAANLF

-164 LKSGS
+164 LKSSS
-169 AETRM
+169 AETRV
-174 VASELTSL
+174 VAAELTSL

-187 RVAFTMTSDGRALID
+187 RVAFTLASDGRPLID
-202 LPPDPGPARRVRR
+202 LPPDPGPARRVGR
-215 LWGADARASVFAF
+215 LWGGDARASMFGFA
-228 GGESRVGRVRGLL
+228 GEGAPGRVSGLL
-241 QRPDQARPGARRTYL
+241 QRPDQARPGPRRTYL

-266 GVRDA
+266 GLREA

-284 HPWFFLY
+284 RPWFFLY
-291 LDLPAGQVDVNVHP
+291 LDLPAGEVDVNVHP

-315 TAVEGFIEKEVRRAL
+315 TAVEGFVEDEIRRAL
-330 AREES
+330 AGGES
-335 SATLDAVIPGDD
+335 AATLDSVAPG
-347 PDLGDDADPARDAE
+347 GEDPASPARRPAWE
-361 PADAAEPATPA
+361 PGATPA
-372 RSEDPSAPPDRPAS
+372 PRK
-386 TSASSTPAD
+386 
-395 GRDTLATDQDATAD
+395 GRDAPAD

-422 SSPGDPSPDP
+422 DPPGEASSED
-432 AEGQMA
+432 AKAQIA
-438 LFASGAPSPADAPIP
+438 LFATGAPAAGDAATPVTSAEQIP
-453 DALGEDVPMKP
+453 VEP

-470 HGTYILVEVRG
+470 HRTYILVEVRG
-481 GVMMID
+481 GMMMID

-508 QTGQRL
+508 QPGQRL
-514 LFPITLTLPA
+514 LFPITLTLPP
-524 AEYQHIEPLF
+524 AEYQHVEPLF
-534 GMLVRA
+534 GMFARA

-583 VRAARNQHE
+583 VRAAGNQHE

-611 QEEMRELIDRLFG
+611 QDEMRELIDRLFA

-631 VHGRPTAVRLSL
+631 VHGRPTAMRLSL
-643 SELERRFGRS
+643 SELERRFGRT

>member
-1 MTPSARPVQVLPD
+1 MTPPARSIQVLPD

-28 PASVVKELVENALD
+28 PASVVKELAENALD

-51 VERGGRQRIRVID
+51 VEQGGRQRIRVID
-64 DGVGM
+64 DGAGM
-69 ERQDAIMCLERHAT
+69 GRQDAIMCLERHAT
-83 SKITSARELR
+83 SKIANARELR

-113 LTLETSDESG
+113 LTLETCDESG

-134 ITSVADNARA
+134 IISVDDHARA
-144 RGTTVEAANLF
+144 RGTTLEAANLF
-155 FNAPARRSF
+155 FNAPARRRF
-164 LKSGS
+164 LKSAS
-169 AETRM
+169 AETRV
-174 VASELTSL
+174 VAAELTSL

-187 RVAFTMTSDGRALID
+187 EVAFTLTSDGRTLMD
-202 LPPDPGPARRVRR
+202 LPADPGPARRVGR
-215 LWGADARASVFAF
+215 LWGRDARASMFGFA
-228 GGESRVGRVRGLL
+228 GAGKVGRVSGLL
-241 QRPDQARPGARRTYL
+241 QRPDQARPGPRRTFL

-266 GVRDA
+266 GLRDT

-284 HPWFFLY
+284 RPWFFLY
-291 LDLPAGQVDVNVHP
+291 LDLPAGEVDVNVHP

-315 TAVEGFIEKEVRRAL
+315 TAVEGFIEGEIRRAL
-330 AREES
+330 AGEES
-335 SATLDAVIPGDD
+335 AATLDSASASDGATSKVQD
-347 PDLGDDADPARDAE
+347 PALESSPSSAPPVGDDAG
-361 PADAAEPATPA
+361 AA
-372 RSEDPSAPPDRPAS
+372 
-386 TSASSTPAD
+386 
-395 GRDTLATDQDATAD
+395 
-409 RVRESARYAPGTP
+409 RVRESAKYAPGTADRSSDP
-422 SSPGDPSPDP
+422 SSDAAD
-432 AEGQMA
+432 AQMA
-438 LFASGAPSPADAPIP
+438 LFASGAPAAADAARPVAP
-453 DALGEDVPMKP
+453 AEEVPVEP

-481 GVMMID
+481 GMMMID

-495 LFQELMEAFGKGG
+495 LFQELMEAFGRGG
-508 QTGQRL
+508 QPGQRL
-514 LFPITLTLPA
+514 LFPITLTLPP
-524 AEYQHIEPLF
+524 AEYQHVEPLF
-534 GMLVRA
+534 GMLARA
-540 GFEVDGFGGN
+540 GYEVDGFGGN

-600 KGAIKAGQQLS
+600 KGAIKAGRELS
-611 QEEMRELIDRLFG
+611 PEEMRELIDRLFA

-643 SELERRFGRS
+643 SELERRFGRT

>member
-1 MTPSARPVQVLPD
+1 MTPPARPIQVLPD

-64 DGVGM
+64 DGAGM
-69 ERQDAIMCLERHAT
+69 GRQNAIMCLERHAT
-83 SKITSARELR
+83 SKITNARELR

-99 FRGEALPSIAAVSR
+99 FRGEALPSIAAVTR
-113 LTLETSDESG
+113 LTLETCDESG

-134 ITSVADNARA
+134 IISVDDHARA
-144 RGTTVEAANLF
+144 RGTTLEAANLF
-155 FNAPARRSF
+155 FNAPARRRF

-169 AETRM
+169 AETRV
-174 VASELTSL
+174 VATELTSL

-187 RVAFTMTSDGRALID
+187 EVAFTLTSDGRTLID
-202 LPPDPGPARRVRR
+202 LPADPGPARRVGR
-215 LWGADARASVFAF
+215 LWGRDARASMFGFA
-228 GGESRVGRVRGLL
+228 GAGKVGRVGGLL
-241 QRPDQARPGARRTYL
+241 QRPDQARPGPRRTYL

-266 GVRDA
+266 GLRDT
-271 VRRAYRTTVREAV
+271 VRRAYRTTIREAV
-284 HPWFFLY
+284 RPWFFLY
-291 LDLPAGQVDVNVHP
+291 LDLPAGEVDVNVHP

-315 TAVEGFIEKEVRRAL
+315 TAVEGFIEDEIRRAL
-330 AREES
+330 AGEES
-335 SATLDAVIPGDD
+335 AATLDAPGESDD
-347 PDLGDDADPARDAE
+347 TASGAQDPAPE
-361 PADAAEPATPA
+361 SSP
-372 RSEDPSAPPDRPAS
+372 SSAPS
-386 TSASSTPAD
+386 VGD
-395 GRDTLATDQDATAD
+395 GAGAAM
-409 RVRESARYAPGTP
+409 VRESAKYAPGTADRSPSDP
-422 SSPGDPSPDP
+422 SSAAAD
-432 AEGQMA
+432 AQMA
-438 LFASGAPSPADAPIP
+438 LFASGAPAAADAARPLAP
-453 DALGEDVPMKP
+453 AEEVPVEP

-481 GVMMID
+481 GMMMID

-508 QTGQRL
+508 QPGQRL
-514 LFPITLTLPA
+514 LFPITLTLPP
-524 AEYQHIEPLF
+524 AEYQHVEPLF
-534 GMLVRA
+534 GMFARA

-600 KGAIKAGQQLS
+600 KGAIKAGRELA
-611 QEEMRELIDRLFG
+611 QEEMRELIDRLFA

-643 SELERRFGRS
+643 SELERRFGRT

>member
-1 MTPSARPVQVLPD
+1 MTPPVRPIQVLPD

-51 VERGGRQRIRVID
+51 VERGGRQRVRVID

-69 ERQDAIMCLERHAT
+69 GRQDAIMCLERHAT
-83 SKITSARELR
+83 SKITKARELR

-113 LTLETSDESG
+113 LTLDTCDESG

-134 ITSVADNARA
+134 ITSVDEHARA
-144 RGTTVEAANLF
+144 RGTTIEAANLF

-169 AETRM
+169 TETRV
-174 VASELTSL
+174 VAAELTSL

-187 RVAFTMTSDGRALID
+187 EVAFTLTSDGRALID
-202 LPPDPGPARRVRR
+202 LPADPGPARRIGR
-215 LWGADARASVFAF
+215 LWGADAHASMFAF
-228 GGESRVGRVRGLL
+228 AGEGRIGRVSGLL
-241 QRPDQARPGARRTYL
+241 QRPDQARPGPRRTYL
-256 FVGGRPFRDK
+256 FVAGRPFRDN
-266 GVRDA
+266 GLREA
-271 VRRAYRTTVREAV
+271 VRRGYRTTVRESAR
-284 HPWFFLY
+284 PWFFLY
-291 LDLPAGQVDVNVHP
+291 LDLPGGQVDVNVHP

-315 TAVEGFIEKEVRRAL
+315 AGVEGFIEEEIRRAL
-330 AREES
+330 AGEES
-335 SATLDAVIPGDD
+335 AATLDSVTSGI
-347 PDLGDDADPARDAE
+347 E
-361 PADAAEPATPA
+361 
-372 RSEDPSAPPDRPAS
+372 SA
-386 TSASSTPAD
+386 ASSTGDRAPGSFREPSNGESAP
-395 GRDTLATDQDATAD
+395 AD
-409 RVRESARYAPGTP
+409 RVRESAEYAPGP
-422 SSPGDPSPDP
+422 AGRSSDSSSDPGR
-432 AEGQMA
+432 AQIA
-438 LFASGAPSPADAPIP
+438 LFASGAPAAADA
-453 DALGEDVPMKP
+453 AVPVTP
-464 ARLWQL
+464 AEEVPVEPSRLWQL
-470 HGTYILVEVRG
+470 HQTYILAEVRG
-481 GVMMID
+481 GMMMID

-508 QTGQRL
+508 QPGQRL
-514 LFPITLTLPA
+514 LFPITMTMSP
-524 AEYQHIEPLF
+524 AEYRHVEPLF
-534 GMLVRA
+534 GMLGRA
-540 GFEVDGFGGN
+540 GFEVDGFGGDA
-550 SIIVHAVPNPH
+550 IIVHAVPNPH

-600 KGAIKAGQQLS
+600 KGAIKAGRQLS
-611 QEEMRELIDRLFG
+611 QEEMRELIDRLFA

-643 SELERRFGRS
+643 SELERRFGRT

>member
-1 MTPSARPVQVLPD
+1 MTPPTRPIEVLPD

-28 PASVVKELVENALD
+28 PRSVVKELVENALD

-51 VERGGRQRIRVID
+51 VERGGRQRIRVVD
-64 DGVGM
+64 DGIGM
-69 ERQDAIMCLERHAT
+69 GRQDAIMCLERHAT
-83 SKITSARELR
+83 SKITSARELQ

-123 AGTRIRATGGT
+123 AGTRIRATGGR

-144 RGTTVEAANLF
+144 RGTTLEAANLF

-164 LKSGS
+164 LKNAS

-174 VASELTSL
+174 VAAEITSL
-182 ALAHP
+182 ALANP
-187 RVAFTMTSDGRALID
+187 QVAFTLTSDGRVLIE
-202 LPPDPGPARRVRR
+202 LPADPGPARRVGR
-215 LWGADARASVFAF
+215 LWGDEARTSMFAF
-228 GGESRVGRVRGLL
+228 AGESAVGRVSGLL
-241 QRPDQARPGARRTYL
+241 QRPDQARPGPRRTYL

-266 GVRDA
+266 GLKDA
-271 VRRAYRTTVREAV
+271 VRRAYRTTVRETV
-284 HPWFFLY
+284 RPWFLVY
-291 LDLPAGQVDVNVHP
+291 IDLPAGRVDVNVHP

-315 TAVEGFIEKEVRRAL
+315 TAVEGFVEKEVRRAL
-330 AREES
+330 AEEES
-335 SATLDAVIPGDD
+335 AATLDAVP
-347 PDLGDDADPARDAE
+347 PRLGAVAAGRDAGLRHDDA
-361 PADAAEPATPA
+361 
-372 RSEDPSAPPDRPAS
+372 PP
-386 TSASSTPAD
+386 
-395 GRDTLATDQDATAD
+395 TAD
-409 RVRESARYAPGTP
+409 SVPPARVRESGQYSPGTP
-422 SSPGDPSPDP
+422 EPPKEPSPDSSE
-432 AEGQMA
+432 AQIA
-438 LFASGAPSPADAPIP
+438 LFASGAPPAPGVATPATP
-453 DALGEDVPMKP
+453 AEEVPEEP

-470 HGTYILVEVRG
+470 HRTYILVEVRG
-481 GVMMID
+481 GALMID

-495 LFQELMEAFGKGG
+495 LFQELTEAFGKGG
-508 QTGQRL
+508 QPGQRL
-514 LFPITLTLPA
+514 LFPITLTLPP
-524 AEYQHIEPLF
+524 AEYQHVEPLF
-534 GMLVRA
+534 GMFARA

-600 KGAIKAGQQLS
+600 KGAIKAGQRLP
-611 QEEMRELIDRLFG
+611 QEEMQELIDRLFA

-643 SELERRFGRS
+643 SELERRFGRT

>member
-1 MTPSARPVQVLPD
+1 MTPPARPIQVLPD

-69 ERQDAIMCLERHAT
+69 GRQDAIMCLERHAT
-83 SKITSARELR
+83 SKITNARELR

-113 LTLETSDESG
+113 LTLETCDESG

-134 ITSVADNARA
+134 IVSVDDHARA
-144 RGTTVEAANLF
+144 RGTTLEAANLF

-164 LKSGS
+164 LKSAS
-169 AETRM
+169 TETRV
-174 VASELTSL
+174 VAAELTSL

-187 RVAFTMTSDGRALID
+187 GVAFTLASDGRALID
-202 LPPDPGPARRVRR
+202 LPADPGPARRVGR
-215 LWGADARASVFAF
+215 LWGADARASMFSFA
-228 GGESRVGRVRGLL
+228 GEGRIGRVSGLL
-241 QRPDQARPGARRTYL
+241 QRPDQARPGPRRTYL
-256 FVGGRPFRDK
+256 FVAGRPFRDK
-266 GVRDA
+266 GLREA
-271 VRRAYRTTVREAV
+271 VRRAYRTTIREAER
-284 HPWFFLY
+284 PWFFLY
-291 LDLPAGQVDVNVHP
+291 LDLPGGQVDVNVHP

-315 TAVEGFIEKEVRRAL
+315 TAVEGFIEEEVRRAL
-330 AREES
+330 AGEES
-335 SATLDAVIPGDD
+335 AATLDS
-347 PDLGDDADPARDAE
+347 
-361 PADAAEPATPA
+361 ATA
-372 RSEDPSAPPDRPAS
+372 GNEGE
-386 TSASSTPAD
+386 ASSTGDRAPGSFPGPTNGEGAP
-395 GRDTLATDQDATAD
+395 AD
-409 RVRESARYAPGTP
+409 RVRESAQYAPGTP
-422 SSPGDPSPDP
+422 GRSSDSSSDPGK
-432 AEGQMA
+432 AQIA
-438 LFASGAPSPADAPIP
+438 LFASGAPAAADA
-453 DALGEDVPMKP
+453 AVPVTAAEEVPVEP

-470 HGTYILVEVRG
+470 HGTYILAEVRG
-481 GVMMID
+481 GMMMID

-508 QTGQRL
+508 QPGQRL
-514 LFPITLTLPA
+514 LFPITMTLPP

-534 GMLVRA
+534 GMLRRA

-550 SIIVHAVPNPH
+550 AIIVHAVPNPH

-583 VRAARNQHE
+583 LRAARNQHE

-600 KGAIKAGQQLS
+600 KGAIKAGRQLS
-611 QEEMRELIDRLFG
+611 QEEMRELIDRLFA

-643 SELERRFGRS
+643 SELERRFGRT

>member
-1 MTPSARPVQVLPD
+1 MTPPSRPVQVLPD

-42 AGAAHIRVE
+42 AGAARIRVE
-51 VERGGRQRIRVID
+51 VQRGGRQRIRVID

-69 ERQDAIMCLERHAT
+69 GRQDAIMCLERHAT
-83 SKITSARELR
+83 SKITSARELL

-113 LTLETSDESG
+113 LTLETSGESG
-123 AGTRIRATGGT
+123 AGTLVRATGGT
-134 ITSVADNARA
+134 ITSVADHARA
-144 RGTTVEAANLF
+144 RGTTLEAANLF
-155 FNAPARRSF
+155 FNAPARRRF

-169 AETRM
+169 AETRV
-174 VASELTSL
+174 VAAELTSL

-187 RVAFTMTSDGRALID
+187 EVAFTLTSDGRVLID
-202 LPPDPGPARRVRR
+202 LPPDPGPARRVGR
-215 LWGADARASVFAF
+215 LWGAHARASMFGFA
-228 GGESRVGRVRGLL
+228 GESKVGRVSGLL
-241 QRPDQARPGARRTYL
+241 QRPDQARPGPHRTYL

-266 GVRDA
+266 GLRDA
-271 VRRAYRTTVREAV
+271 VRRAYRTTIREAAR
-284 HPWFFLY
+284 PWFFLY
-291 LDLPAGQVDVNVHP
+291 IDLPGGHVDVNVHP

-315 TAVEGFIEKEVRRAL
+315 TAVEGFVEEEVRRAL
-330 AREES
+330 ARQES
-335 SATLDAVIPGDD
+335 SATLDSPPAGHEGAASGGQTPEPESGSSDSS
-347 PDLGDDADPARDAE
+347 PDGEDAP
-361 PADAAEPATPA
+361 
-372 RSEDPSAPPDRPAS
+372 
-386 TSASSTPAD
+386 
-395 GRDTLATDQDATAD
+395 AD
-409 RVRESARYAPGTP
+409 RVRESAKYAPGTAGRSSDPP
-422 SSPGDPSPDP
+422 SDPGR
-432 AEGQMA
+432 AQIA
-438 LFASGAPSPADAPIP
+438 LFASGAPAAADA
-453 DALGEDVPMKP
+453 AVPATPAPEEVPVEP

-470 HGTYILVEVRG
+470 HRTYILVEVRG
-481 GVMMID
+481 GMMMID

-508 QTGQRL
+508 QPGQRL
-514 LFPITLTLPA
+514 LFPITLTLPP
-524 AEYQHIEPLF
+524 AEYRHLEPLF
-534 GMLVRA
+534 GMLARA

-550 SIIVHAVPNPH
+550 SVIVHAVPNPH

-611 QEEMRELIDRLFG
+611 QEEMVELIDRLFA

-643 SELERRFGRS
+643 SELERRFGRT